1 MSLRISEAGA
11 KKAEMNSIKRFY
23 AKPTRKAAINAICA
37 YFISCTAIEQENGQ
51 EDHLERVFRTEIRNC
66 IAARCPLFR
75 YSAMHSMIP
84 DFEKARQLYAPS
96 IAARST
102 GESS

>member
-1 MSLRISEAGA
+1 MNTITSVPGTHEC
-11 KKAEMNSIKRFY
+11 EMNPLKRFY
-23 AKPTRKAAINAICA
+23 QTPTRKNAINAFCA
-37 YFISCTAIEQENGQ
+37 SFIGCTAIEQENGQ
-51 EDHLERVFRTEIRNC
+51 EDHLERGFRTEIRNY

-75 YSAMHSMIP
+75 HSAMHSMIP

-96 IAARST
+96 IAAPST